1 MRCRA
6 AGSLA
11 ACAILA
17 AALTCAPLTVDAGDA
32 SRLPDGE
39 VTSSLGVTAYLTEP
53 TTRYDHGVLG
63 DAIEAGGFTVEAKG
77 VRFHYRLGG
86 DAVFE
91 DRRVRLA
98 DIDGDDAPEAIII
111 KSDLKRGAAIA
122 AFRILADRIVLL
134 AESAPAGRPH
144 RWLNIV
150 GVANFLGDGKPTI
163 AAVVTP
169 HLAGSLRLYRLR
181 GDALVEAARIDGFTN
196 HIIGSRDQDLA
207 RIVDV
212 NDDGVPEIVL
222 PASDRRSL
230 AVIAFRKGTVTV
242 ASRHPVARRIVK
254 LISATKDNAIIEDE
268 AGRRSTLLLK

>member
-1 MRCRA
+1 MRRRA

-17 AALTCAPLTVDAGDA
+17 AALTCAPLPADAGDA
-32 SRLPDGE
+32 SKLPDSE

-77 VRFHYRLGG
+77 VRLHYRLGG

-134 AESAPAGRPH
+134 AESAPAGRT
-144 RWLNIV
+144 V
-150 GVANFLGDGKPTI
+150 GSISLGWRIFSATASP
-163 AAVVTP
+163 
-169 HLAGSLRLYRLR
+169 RLPPSSR
-181 GDALVEAARIDGFTN
+181 RI
-196 HIIGSRDQDLA
+196 SRDRCGCTVCGATPLSKPHALTAYQPYHWQPGPGLGA
-207 RIVDV
+207 H
-212 NDDGVPEIVL
+212 
-222 PASDRRSL
+222 RRC
-230 AVIAFRKGTVTV
+230 
-242 ASRHPVARRIVK
+242 
-254 LISATKDNAIIEDE
+254 E
-268 AGRRSTLLLK
+268 